1 MPFRLRKMNNY
12 GKKEKRM
19 YRNNLAYNTYAQNN
33 ASVESPYKLIEML
46 YEGILRFNAQTKK
59 AISEDDIERRIYW
72 INRSSAIFSEL
83 ISALD
88 YSQGDVAHYLNG
100 LYTHQLKLLMEVS
113 LHNDTDK
120 LDEVNNVVRGLLE
133 AWREQTHVA
142 EEI

>member
-1 MPFRLRKMNNY
+1 
-12 GKKEKRM
+12 M

-33 ASVESPYKLIEML
+33 ANVESPYKLVEML

-59 AISEDDIERRIYW
+59 AIREGDTEHRIYW

-83 ISALD
+83 ISTLD
-88 YSQGDVAHYLNG
+88 YSQGDVAHYLSG

-113 LHNDTDK
+113 LHNDIGK
-120 LDEVNNVVRGLLE
+120 LDEVNNVVKSLLE

-142 EEI
+142 EAL